1 MARIGLKGLTYATLS
16 SGGSGSACV
25 YTGGSTHADMMISAD
40 VQMTRE
46 NVKLYADNHAVE
58 SANGTTGG
66 TISLELACL
75 TDTVKSKL
83 LGCVVSG
90 NVLTMTEDESPY
102 VGFGYIVCEIASGTQ
117 SYKAYWYPKIQ
128 FGLDNDSART
138 KGEGTEFQTNTLTGE
153 ILGVVTT
160 TGGKAEYYY
169 TDTESTE
176 SAVRSWLNGKAG
188 IT

>member
-25 YTGGSTHADMMISAD
+25 YTGGATHSDMMISAD
-40 VQMTRE
+40 VTMTRE

-138 KGEGTEFQTNTLTGE
+138 KGEGTEFQTNTMTGE
-153 ILGVVTT
+153 GRGCVSITHT
-160 TGGKAEYYY
+160 RSSPA
-169 TDTESTE
+169 
-176 SAVRSWLNGKAG
+176 SA
-188 IT
+188 